1 MTAAAPIQEQVDQM
15 ALDLSPD
22 VVRIR
27 CQIGQ
32 DWSDHPAIYFRNV
45 LSDDA
50 SRPERLAAVAAMVRA
65 RLLDGLGLS
74 ESERIPYFR
83 FRSQSEQ
90 AKLGEA
96 AWA

>member
-1 MTAAAPIQEQVDQM
+1 MTATEPIQDQVDQV
-15 ALDLSPD
+15 ALDLAPD
-22 VVRIR
+22 VLRIR

-32 DWSDHPAIYFRNV
+32 DWSEHPAVYFRVV

-50 SRPERLAAVAAMVRA
+50 SRPERLANVTGTVRG
-65 RLLDGLGLS
+65 RLFETLGLS
-74 ESERIPYFR
+74 ESARIPYFR